1 MAWSTNE
8 RRHTTDAQA
17 CYERGLGHLR
27 ADRADQAAA
36 ELERAVQLDPAN
48 PEFLKTL
55 GSARRAQGRLDDAI
69 ASYHAALKLAPDNAA
84 VLYNLGMTLRE
95 TGRLTEAE
103 THFRRVHQLDP
114 NDGETLF
121 HLAALLAERG
131 QLVEAVQLYRK
142 ALALAPE
149 NPFVW
154 MGLGIAYQSMPDQLE
169 EALQCQ
175 WKAVELA
182 PDFAEAHCRI
192 GFVSAQL
199 GRYAQAV
206 ASYRRTLELDPQSRQ
221 ALNDLANLLWREEQA
236 TEAMTLH
243 RRLLELY
250 PDFAAGHCD
259 LGNALLRRFQLD
271 DAVDCYRKALAAD
284 PGFALAHY
292 NLGVAYGLLRNKD
305 AAIQSFEAA
314 LRLQPDNGPAAMN
327 LLSEMQQVCDWSRCD
342 ELYEIV
348 RRTVLERPDEAI
360 NPFLFLATP
369 STLEEQLQCAQ
380 NFARQRMRAVAG
392 DRLDFRFRGGKRSKL
407 RIGYLSQD
415 FHEHATAYLMAE
427 LFELHDR
434 NRFEVFGYSYGPDD
448 GSPMRARL
456 RAAFDQFV
464 DIQQTP
470 HARAAGRIHGDQV
483 DILVDLKGYT
493 AFNCTE
499 ILALRP
505 APIQVNYLGYPGT
518 MSGEFM
524 DYIVVDHFIAPPEYA
539 HHYGESIVRL
549 PGSYQVNDRRRT
561 IAPTPSREQLGLPEG
576 AFVFCSFNQAYKIT
590 PAVFAV
596 WLRLLEAVP
605 DSVLWQLETSPLAI
619 QNLRREMAKRGIA
632 PERLVSA
639 PRIALDLHLGR
650 LRAADLSLDTLP
662 CNAHTTTSDAL
673 WAGVPLL
680 TCAGSTFASR
690 VAGSLLTA
698 AGVPELITYSLEE
711 YEARA
716 LHLVRNLPELAGIRA
731 KLARNRETT
740 ALFDTPTFARN
751 LEAAYLQM
759 WDNHLHGGPKPI
771 DL

>member
-1 MAWSTNE
+1 MAWSLRQRDNSV
-8 RRHTTDAQA
+8 AQT
-17 CYERGLGHLR
+17 CYERGVAHLR
-27 ADRADQAAA
+27 AERPDQAAA

-48 PEFLKTL
+48 AEFLKTL
-55 GSARRAQGRLDDAI
+55 GSAQRAQGRLDDAV
-69 ASYHAALKLAPDNAA
+69 ASYRAALQLAPDNAA

-95 TGRLTEAE
+95 IGRLTEAE
-103 THFRRVHQLDP
+103 THFRRVHELDP
-114 NDGETLF
+114 NDGEALF
-121 HLAALLAERG
+121 HLAALVAERG
-131 QLVEAVQLYRK
+131 QLSESVQLYRK

-169 EALQCQ
+169 QSLQCQ
-175 WKAVELA
+175 QKAVELA

-199 GRYAQAV
+199 GRYAPAM
-206 ASYRRTLELDPQSRQ
+206 AAYRRTLELEPTSRQ
-221 ALNDLANLLWREEQA
+221 ALNDLANLLWREEQT
-236 TEAMTLH
+236 TEAMALH
-243 RRLLELY
+243 RRVLELY

-259 LGNALLRRFQLD
+259 LGNALLPRFKLD
-271 DAVDCYRKALAAD
+271 DAIACYRRAIEID
-284 PGFALAHY
+284 PTFALAHY
-292 NLGVAYGLLRNKD
+292 NLGAAYGLLRNQE
-305 AAIQSFEAA
+305 AALQSFEAA
-314 LRLQPDNGPAAMN
+314 LALQPTNGPFAMN
-327 LLSEMQQVCDWSRCD
+327 LLSEMQQVCDWSRLD

-348 RRTVLERPDEAI
+348 RRAVLEQPHESI
-360 NPFLFLATP
+360 SPFLFLSTP
-369 STLEEQLQCAQ
+369 STPEEQLRCAENCAQ
-380 NFARQRMRAVAG
+380 QRVRAVAG
-392 DRLDFRFRGGKRSKL
+392 DRVDFSFRGGTRSKL

-434 NRFEVFGYSYGPDD
+434 KRFEVFGYSYGPDD

-456 RAAFDQFV
+456 RAAFDKFV
-464 DIQQTP
+464 EIRQTP
-470 HARAAGRIHGDQV
+470 PAQAGIRIHSDEV

-493 AFNCTE
+493 AFNCAE

-518 MSGEFM
+518 MSGAFM
-524 DYIVVDHFIAPPEYA
+524 DYIVADHFIAPPELA
-539 HHYGESIVRL
+539 HHYGETIVRL

-590 PAVFAV
+590 PDVFAV
-596 WLRLLEAVP
+596 WMRLLEAVP
-605 DSVLWQLETSPLAI
+605 GSVLWQLETSPLALH
-619 QNLRREMAKRGIA
+619 NLRREMAKRGVA
-632 PERLVSA
+632 PERLVGA

-680 TCAGSTFASR
+680 TCSGKTFASR

-698 AGVPELITYSLEE
+698 ANLPELITYSLEE

-716 LHLVRNLPELAGIRA
+716 LHLVRNRPELTAIRA
-731 KLARNRETT
+731 KLALNRGTS
-740 ALFDTPTFARN
+740 ALFDTPAFARK
-751 LEAAYLQM
+751 LEVAYLRM
-759 WDNHLHGGPKPI
+759 WDNHLHGGRKPI

>member
-1 MAWSTNE
+1 MAWSSQQRENSAAPT
-8 RRHTTDAQA
+8 
-17 CYERGLGHLR
+17 CYERGVAHLR
-27 ADRADQAAA
+27 ADRPDQAAA
-36 ELERAVQLDPAN
+36 ELERAVQLDPGNA
-48 PEFLKTL
+48 EFLKAL
-55 GSARRAQGRLDDAI
+55 GSAHRARGRLDDAI
-69 ASYHAALKLAPDNAA
+69 ASYRAALKLAPGNAA

-95 TGRLTEAE
+95 TGQLTEAE
-103 THFRRVHQLDP
+103 THFRRLHELDP

-121 HLAALLAERG
+121 HLAVLLAEREQFG
-131 QLVEAVQLYRK
+131 ESIQWYRK
-142 ALALAPE
+142 ALALTPD

-154 MGLGIAYQSMPDQLE
+154 MGLGIAYQAMPGQLE
-169 EALQCQ
+169 QSLQCQ
-175 WKAVELA
+175 QKAVELA

-199 GRYAQAV
+199 GHYAQAV
-206 ASYRRTLELDPQSRQ
+206 ASYRRTLELDPKSRQ
-221 ALNDLANLLWREEQA
+221 ALNDLANLLWREEQSG
-236 TEAMTLH
+236 EAMALH
-243 RRLLELY
+243 RKVLELY

-271 DAVDCYRKALAAD
+271 DAVACYRRAIEID
-284 PGFALAHY
+284 PKFALAHY
-292 NLGVAYGLLRNKD
+292 NLGVAYGLLKKKE
-305 AAIQSFEAA
+305 AAIRSFEAA
-314 LRLQPDNGPAAMN
+314 LMLEPENGAVAMN

-342 ELYEIV
+342 ELYEVV
-348 RRTVLERPDEAI
+348 RRTVLERPDEPI
-360 NPFLFLATP
+360 NPFLLLATP
-369 STLEEQLQCAQ
+369 STPEEQLQCAR
-380 NFARQRMRAVAG
+380 NFARQRARGLVG
-392 DRLDFRFRGGKRSKL
+392 DRLRFAFRGGSRSKL

-448 GSPMRARL
+448 GSPMRSRL
-456 RAAFDQFV
+456 RAAFDKFV
-464 DIQQTP
+464 DIQHTP
-470 HARAAGRIHGDQV
+470 HTEAAGQIYNDRV
-483 DILVDLKGYT
+483 DLLVDLKGYT

-524 DYIVVDHFIAPPEYA
+524 DYIVVDHFIAPAEYA
-539 HHYGESIVRL
+539 HHYGETIVRL

-590 PAVFAV
+590 PDVFAV
-596 WLRLLEAVP
+596 WMRLLEAVP
-605 DSVLWQLETSPLAI
+605 GSVLWQLETSPLALH
-619 QNLRREMAKRGIA
+619 NLRREMAKRGVA
-632 PERLVSA
+632 PERLVGA

-650 LRAADLSLDTLP
+650 LRAADLSLDTRP

-680 TCAGSTFASR
+680 TCSGTTFASR

-698 AGVPELITYSLEE
+698 ANLPELITYSLEE

-716 LHLVRNLPELAGIRA
+716 LHLVRNRPELTAIRA
-731 KLARNRETT
+731 KLALNRGTS
-740 ALFDTPTFARN
+740 ALFDTPAFARN
-751 LEAAYLQM
+751 LEAAYLRM
-759 WDNHLHGGPKPI
+759 WDNHLHGGRKPI

>member
-8 RRHTTDAQA
+8 SRQTNDAQA
-17 CYERGLGHLR
+17 CYERGLAHLR

-36 ELERAVQLDPAN
+36 ELERAVRLDPAN
-48 PEFLKTL
+48 AEFLKTL

-69 ASYHAALKLAPDNAA
+69 ASYHAALQLAPDNAA
-84 VLYNLGMTLRE
+84 VLYNLGITLRE

-103 THFRRVHQLDP
+103 THFRRVHELDP

-131 QLVEAVQLYRK
+131 QLTESVRLYRK

-169 EALQCQ
+169 QALQCQ
-175 WKAVELA
+175 QKAVALA
-182 PDFAEAHCRI
+182 PDLAEAHCRI
-192 GFVSAQL
+192 AFVSAQL

-206 ASYRRTLELDPQSRQ
+206 ASYRRTLELDPKSRQ
-221 ALNDLANLLWREEQA
+221 ALNDLANLMWREEQG
-236 TEAMTLH
+236 TEALALH
-243 RRLLELY
+243 RRVLELY

-259 LGNALLRRFQLD
+259 LGNALLRRFKLD
-271 DAVDCYRKALAAD
+271 DAVECYRKALTAD
-284 PGFALAHY
+284 PKFALAHY
-292 NLGVAYGLLRNKD
+292 NLGVTYGLLRKKD

-369 STLEEQLQCAQ
+369 STPEEQLQCAQ

-392 DRLDFRFRGGKRSKL
+392 DRVNFGFRSGNRSKL

-448 GSPMRARL
+448 GSPMRTRL
-456 RAAFDQFV
+456 RAAFDKFV

-470 HARAAGRIHGDQV
+470 HAQAAGRIHGDQV

-493 AFNCTE
+493 AFNCAE
-499 ILALRP
+499 IVALRP

-524 DYIVVDHFIAPPEYA
+524 DYIVVDRFIAPPEYA
-539 HHYGESIVRL
+539 HHYGEKIVRL

-561 IAPTPSREQLGLPEG
+561 IAPTPSRQQLGLPDG
-576 AFVFCSFNQAYKIT
+576 AFVFCCFNQAYKIT

-596 WLRLLEAVP
+596 WLRLLQGVP
-605 DSVLWQLETSPLAI
+605 GSVLWLLEISPLAT
-619 QNLRREMAKRGIA
+619 QNLRRKMAQHGVA
-632 PERLVSA
+632 PERLIGA
-639 PRIALDLHLGR
+639 PRIALDQHLAR
-650 LRAADLSLDTLP
+650 VRAADLSIDTLP
-662 CNAHTTTSDAL
+662 YNAHTTTSDAL
-673 WAGVPLL
+673 WAGVPVV
-680 TCAGSTFASR
+680 TCAGNTFAAR

-698 AGVPELITYSLEE
+698 AGMPELITHSLQE
-711 YEARA
+711 YEALA
-716 LHLVRNLPELAGIRA
+716 LRLARHPAELAAVRD

-740 ALFDTPTFARN
+740 ALFDTPAFARN